1 MKKYIYCLFIISI
14 SFSVVAQKSV
24 GLSIGAINSSY
35 VFKGDFDE
43 NFDNEQD
50 WSKIGYQGSLF
61 YNQPLGQGNFSFVP
75 NLSFSKRENK
85 FSQENRDNAYAYWSE
100 TTYSIGLDVLF
111 RYKFPSKFIS
121 PYLETGPS
129 WGFNNSGVA
138 RRNIKANGQDKDERG
153 STKSNIQFGKSS
165 NDTYKST
172 VFGWTF
178 GAGLNAEFD
187 FGTVG
192 LGLRYFTSGS
202 IVNRDLDQYGLVT
215 IDDNNQIRLRNLTL
229 NISYI
234 LPLGGY

>member
-1 MKKYIYCLFIISI
+1 MKKYIYCLLIISI
-14 SFSVVAQKSV
+14 SFSAFAQKSI
-24 GLSIGAINSSY
+24 GFSIGAIKSSY
-35 VFKGDFDE
+35 VFKADFDE

-50 WSKIGYQGSLF
+50 WSKIGYQGNLF
-61 YNQPLGQGNFSFVP
+61 YNQPLGQSNFSFVP

-85 FSQENRDNAYAYWSE
+85 FSQENKNNAYAYWSE
-100 TTYSIGLDVLF
+100 TTYSVGLDVLL

-129 WGFNNSGVA
+129 WCFNNSGIA
-138 RRNIKANGQDKDERG
+138 TRNIKANDQDTGEEG
-153 STKSNIQFGKSS
+153 TKSNVQFGKSL
-165 NDTYKST
+165 NDTYKPS

-192 LGLRYFTSGS
+192 LGLRYFTSGN
-202 IVNRDLDQYGLVT
+202 IVNGDLDQYGLVT
-215 IDDNNQIRLRNLTL
+215 VSDENKMKMKNLIL
-229 NISYI
+229 SISYM